1 MTRRLTLRAADPR
14 ADQHDAAKSDQQAE
28 QDEWRKPAV
37 VAWGK
42 QGARAE
48 HQGAKAR
55 QQQNDPDND
64 HECRQA
70 AASGRRRHPGGGLEQ
85 KAGPVSGE
93 GFRRRSRLQLL
104 VSCRFPGHAGANAID
119 AAVTIKQVV
128 GVERNDLA
136 PRLDEM
142 NAGALDVADAEIE
155 AIEKLHD
162 GDAEHVLVA
171 EIGRG
176 LEGRQAAQE
185 FGQALAGVERPR
197 RE

>member
-1 MTRRLTLRAADPR
+1 MPSGSRFGVAAFRR
-14 ADQHDAAKSDQQAE
+14 E
-28 QDEWRKPAV
+28 V
-37 VAWGK
+37 
-42 QGARAE
+42 
-48 HQGAKAR
+48 
-55 QQQNDPDND
+55 
-64 HECRQA
+64 
-70 AASGRRRHPGGGLEQ
+70 EQ
-85 KAGPVSGE
+85 KAGPVSGA

-104 VSCRFPGHAGANAID
+104 VPYGIPGYPGADAID

-136 PRLDEM
+136 LRCDEM

-155 AIEKLHD
+155 AVEKLHD